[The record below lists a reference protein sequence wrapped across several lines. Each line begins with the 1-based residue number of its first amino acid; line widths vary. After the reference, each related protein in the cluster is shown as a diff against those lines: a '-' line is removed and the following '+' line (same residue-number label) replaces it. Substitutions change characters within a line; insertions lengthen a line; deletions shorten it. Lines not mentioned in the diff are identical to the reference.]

1 MKKSLIA
8 VSILSLLGA
17 CTYIN
22 HVASA
27 QQQDQITYQNTPPCS
42 TCLRLIP
49 DPERRTNQL
58 GNPLYLLEVYL
69 NGQVIYTL
77 ETVTGRSYSQQRNR
91 DVAGTEAPLP
101 DGDYS
106 ISFRIVPGSMREV
119 GGTFIP
125 IYPRFSTGRSDLGI
139 HYDPS
144 FNQFNGEDGTSGCI
158 GLTNKADR
166 DLINQFVKNYHP
178 QNLIVDIE

>member
-1 MKKSLIA
+1 MKKLLFVI
-8 VSILSLLGA
+8 SILSLLGA
-17 CTYIN
+17 CLKTN
-22 HVASA
+22 PVASA
-27 QQQDQITYQNTPPCS
+27 QAEDQVTYQNSSPCY

-49 DPERRTNQL
+49 DPQRRTNQL

-69 NGQVIYTL
+69 DGQVIYTL
-77 ETVTGRSYSQQRNR
+77 ETVTGRSFSQQRNR
-91 DVAGTEAPLP
+91 HIGGTEAPLP
-101 DGDYS
+101 DGEYR
-106 ISFRIVPGSMREV
+106 ISSRIVPGSMKEV

-125 IYPRFSTGRSDLGI
+125 ISPRFRTGRSDLGI

-144 FNQFNGEDGTSGCI
+144 FNQYNGEDGTSGCI

-166 DLINQFVKNYHP
+166 DLINRFVKNYHP